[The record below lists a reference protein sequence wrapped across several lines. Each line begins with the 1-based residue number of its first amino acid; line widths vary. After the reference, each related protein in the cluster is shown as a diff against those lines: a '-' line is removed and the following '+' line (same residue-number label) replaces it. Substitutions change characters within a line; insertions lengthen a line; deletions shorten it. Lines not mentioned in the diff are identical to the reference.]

1 MRRLSALLL
10 SLILVL
16 LLGLGSA
23 AHATEGAGGMEV
35 PQSLAW
41 AHSVDDGDQVP
52 ADSDKNYPH
61 HHVSCHG
68 DHIGVPVTANT
79 IIQAGVA
86 RVVPPAWD
94 QSAIAPASTDPALRP
109 PQA

>member
-1 MRRLSALLL
+1 MSRLSALIL
-10 SLILVL
+10 SLLIVL
-16 LLGLGSA
+16 SLGLGSA
-23 AHATEGAGGMEV
+23 AHAMEAGAGIEV

-41 AHSVDDGDQVP
+41 AHSSNDGDQVP

-68 DHIGVPVTANT
+68 DHVGVPVMP
-79 IIQAGVA
+79 
-86 RVVPPAWD
+86 VPVFPVSAVRACPLAWD
-94 QSAIAPASTDPALRP
+94 QGAIGPASTDPALRP